1 MSIVKVQRVAPVHF
15 RVGRCHQMKKRHR
28 MWLLSKVF
36 TDLEK
41 VFSLKW
47 GCPPP
52 EAFHWWRGECSADP
66 AVRSI
71 VECSVGVSRTG
82 RHCLEDQM
90 ADSGFLE
97 SAEVDSHRLS
107 GPSAALL
114 LTLELGSEPQTPLS
128 TGSLG
133 ERFCFQ
139 NLFSSHHGIT
149 CFTLS
154 IPNKRTA
161 ICKYFHVRIV

>member
-15 RVGRCHQMKKRHR
+15 RVGRCHQMNKRHC

-52 EAFHWWRGECSADP
+52 EAFHWWRGECSTDP

-97 SAEVDSHRLS
+97 SAEVDSHILS
-107 GPSAALL
+107 GPFTALCL
-114 LTLELGSEPQTPLS
+114 ILELGSEPQALLTEHWFP
-128 TGSLG
+128 GG
-133 ERFCFQ
+133 EILLPKPVQQSPRRK
-139 NLFSSHHGIT
+139 LLYT
-149 CFTLS
+149 
-154 IPNKRTA
+154 
-161 ICKYFHVRIV
+161 FHPEQKNCHL